1 MNLSWYLFIKQQWQP
16 VKFIYYHSIFKP
28 HKYKAS
34 ISANPQ
40 PDLIQDLANHHLAIQ
55 TTNKA
60 SESSKK
66 SISSYLFIY
75 IALDLPKGWTKLPVA
90 NNRLP

>member
-16 VKFIYYHSIFKP
+16 VKFIYYHSIFEP

-34 ISANPQ
+34 TSANPQ
-40 PDLIQDLANHHLAIQ
+40 PDLIQDLANHHIAIQ
-55 TTNKA
+55 ATNKA

-75 IALDLPKGWTKLPVA
+75 IAPDLPKGWTKFPVA

>member
-16 VKFIYYHSIFKP
+16 VKFIYYHSIFEP

-34 ISANPQ
+34 TSANPQ

-55 TTNKA
+55 ATSKA
-60 SESSKK
+60 SKSSNK
-66 SISSYLFIY
+66 SISSYLIY
-75 IALDLPKGWTKLPVA
+75 IALDLPKGWTKLPEA